1 MHYPLCFV
9 FFIER
14 QFEQTATTIS
24 NRSTE
29 IVSVRPTNEE
39 YTHCFGGCG
48 GCCAVAAVVGCT
60 NKLGKVIDR
69 ADSDQWS
76 QPPR

>member
-39 YTHCFGGCG
+39 YTRCFGGCG
-48 GCCAVAAVVGCT
+48 SSCRLY
-60 NKLGKVIDR
+60 KQSKVIDR